1 MSSKKTCTVIKIEKL
16 SEDTSS
22 FEFEIDEGVFESVE
36 PGAHIDAYLDNDLEN
51 GLIKQYSLWDWS
63 DDHKRVSV
71 AVKREDDGAG
81 GSKAMHQLKQGQKL
95 ELDGPRN
102 NFKLI
107 PNAPHY
113 TLVAGGIGVTPI
125 FSMVKA
131 LQKQGA
137 NFDIYY
143 LVQKRGLAA
152 FSSHFDAMNLGDN
165 YHLHS
170 DEESGYI
177 SFNKLL
183 GDTPKDSLIYAC
195 GPEPMLNALI
205 NESQSHE
212 LHYEKFSAS
221 TDKQDGE
228 NTSFEVK
235 INSTGSVYEIGAD
248 DTILSV
254 LTDNGIDVPSACASG
269 VCGTCITDV
278 LEGDLDHRDEILSEE
293 EKATN
298 EYMCVCVSRAKSKMI
313 VLDI

>member
-1 MSSKKTCTVIKIEKL
+1 MSSKKTCTVLKIEKL
-16 SEDTSS
+16 SDDTSS
-22 FEFEIDEGVFESVE
+22 FEFEIDKGIFESVE
-36 PGAHIDAYLDNDLEN
+36 PGAHLDVYLKND
-51 GLIKQYSLWDWS
+51 LIKQYSLWNWS

-81 GSKAMHQLKQGQKL
+81 GSKAMHQLKEGQKV

-102 NFKLI
+102 HFKLI

-137 NFDIYY
+137 SFDVYY
-143 LVQKRGLAA
+143 LVQNRILAA
-152 FSSHFDAMNLGDN
+152 FAAHFDALNLGDN

-177 SFNKLL
+177 DFKQLL
-183 GDTPKDSLIYAC
+183 NESPKDSLIYAC
-195 GPEPMLNALI
+195 GPEPMLNALMKA
-205 NESQSHE
+205 NQEQAKEHE

-221 TDKQDGE
+221 SDKQDLE
-228 NTSFEVK
+228 STSFLVK
-235 INSTGSVYEIGAD
+235 INSTGVIYEISAD
-248 DTILSV
+248 DSILGV
-254 LTDNGIDVPSACASG
+254 LTDDGIDIPSACTSG

-278 LEGDLDHRDEILSEE
+278 LEGDIDHRDEILSDE
-293 EKATN
+293 EKASN
-298 EYMCVCVSRAKSKMI
+298 EYMCVCVSRAKSGMI
-313 VLDI
+313 VLDL